1 MNLTLDELKPYF
13 GGWLEI
19 KKTNAYHFQGGI
31 KTLTITDGN
40 ILKIEFVWKMQFEGW
55 PSKNPRFFHVPE
67 FTGYDINLEDCSVP
81 SWKTAE
87 KKTIFLYFAT
97 AEEEI
102 ILHMASGM
110 NPIETLDAEGC
121 PASLRLE
128 LQKMKEQFLSVMDLS
143 KISRVNFDLALI
155 PIEES
160 CRFMRIDLK
169 WQGTM
174 KSFIRI
180 QKNVEG
186 NHMLIYSSLLYEIA
200 EQFSLT
206 SDDIEELMFDRG
218 GGYLQRLEENNIRVS
233 GLSSYFRGEPN
244 HELTRSIL
252 REELLCQVS

>member
-31 KTLTITDGN
+31 RTLTITDGN

-55 PSKNPRFFHVPE
+55 PSKNPRWIHIPE
-67 FTGYDINLEDCSVP
+67 FTEYNINLDDCSVP

-87 KKTIFLYFAT
+87 KKTIFLYFSSAD
-97 AEEEI
+97 EEI
-102 ILHMASGM
+102 VLHMASGM

-128 LQKMKEQFLSVMDLS
+128 LQKMKEQFLSAMDLS
-143 KISRVNFDLALI
+143 KIPKVNFNLALI
-155 PIEES
+155 STKDI
-160 CRFMRIDLK
+160 CKFMRIDLD
-169 WQGTM
+169 WQGTIW
-174 KSFIRI
+174 SFIRV
-180 QKNVEG
+180 QETVKD
-186 NHMLIYSSLLYEIA
+186 NHALIYYGILHEIA

-206 SDDIEELMFDRG
+206 SDDIEELMSDRG

-252 REELLCQVS
+252 REELFCQVS